1 VSEALF
7 IFALALVA
15 VLYSAVGQ
23 AGGTGYIAVMGL
35 AGLAPDVIKP
45 AALAL
50 NILVAA
56 IGSARFYAAGLL
68 TWRSCY
74 PFAIFGAPFSLLGGA
89 LQLPSAIYHPV
100 VGGLLLLAA
109 VQLMRSVKST
119 VRDDRD
125 APEKPPF
132 VPALA
137 IGGVIGLV
145 SGMTGVG
152 GGIFLAPLVL
162 MFGWSET
169 RQAAAISAMFNL
181 LNSAAGLA
189 GLWTA
194 IAALPSQLPLWLIAV
209 GIGGLLG
216 SWLGVRF
223 LQPATLR
230 IVLAGLLLAAGLR
243 MMAAPL
249 L

>member
-1 VSEALF
+1 MSEALF

-23 AGGTGYIAVMGL
+23 AGGTGYIALMGL
-35 AGLAPDVIKP
+35 AGLAPNVIKP
-45 AALAL
+45 AALAF

-56 IGSARFYAAGLL
+56 IGCVRFYSAGLL

-74 PFAIFGAPFSLLGGA
+74 PFAILGAPFSLIGGA
-89 LQLPSAIYHPV
+89 LQLPSAIYLTV

-109 VQLMRSVKST
+109 VQLMRSVRT
-119 VRDDRD
+119 TIRDDHD
-125 APEKPPF
+125 APKEPPF
-132 VPALA
+132 MPARA

-162 MFGWSET
+162 MVGWAET
-169 RQAAAISAMFNL
+169 RQTAAISAMFNL
-181 LNSAAGLA
+181 LNSAAALA
-189 GLWTA
+189 GLWAA
-194 IAALPSQLPLWLIAV
+194 IAALPPQLPLWLIGV

-216 SWLGVRF
+216 SWVGVRF
-223 LQPATLR
+223 LQPGTLQM
-230 IVLAGLLLAAGLR
+230 ILAGLLLLAGLR